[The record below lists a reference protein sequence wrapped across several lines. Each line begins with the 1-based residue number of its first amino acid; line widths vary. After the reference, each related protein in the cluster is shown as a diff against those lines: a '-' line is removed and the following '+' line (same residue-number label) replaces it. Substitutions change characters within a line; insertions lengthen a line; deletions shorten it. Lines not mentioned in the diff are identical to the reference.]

1 MPDRGGA
8 PELAG
13 RLLLLLGALSEDGLD
28 ERVLEDDRLKF
39 VNRPGG
45 GAAAFGGGP
54 ASFGTCLERAFI
66 GGGWSDG
73 GFGLLPTFFDAHA

>member
-1 MPDRGGA
+1 MRERGGP

-45 GAAAFGGGP
+45 GAAAFSG
-54 ASFGTCLERAFI
+54 GTCLERAFI

-73 GFGLLPTFFDAHA
+73 GFGLLPTFFDAHV